1 MSSAHLMART
11 LLFSIPALVGR
22 AGFHCMTVHFC
33 SFLWFGGWECE
44 WGDQVIAT
52 YWLIC
57 EFDTGSVQPQEHF
70 LVQLQY
76 QPNPLCQA
84 ADVGLCC
91 SRDSSVAC
99 RLSIRVVPGARWPT
113 CPMLRPAS
121 QCCPHR
127 DPQRSSSRSF
137 VHALTWGINL
147 AIMTNVGLPRNAR
160 HRHVAFSL
168 LSRNTLVNR
177 NCGIL
182 LSSQHFWFPMIIR
195 DGFSTHQ
202 SSAHVLQILQFV
214 FNKTR
219 QSRKDYRLQSQSVM
233 VGCKQRQKTVTLTSN
248 VAINPSK
255 DREMSAKKTFKPWRT
270 FAKQTHGHSF
280 FAVANGITSVSC

>member
-1 MSSAHLMART
+1 
-11 LLFSIPALVGR
+11 
-22 AGFHCMTVHFC
+22 
-33 SFLWFGGWECE
+33 
-44 WGDQVIAT
+44 
-52 YWLIC
+52 
-57 EFDTGSVQPQEHF
+57 
-70 LVQLQY
+70 
-76 QPNPLCQA
+76 
-84 ADVGLCC
+84 
-91 SRDSSVAC
+91 
-99 RLSIRVVPGARWPT
+99 
-113 CPMLRPAS
+113 MLRPAS

-147 AIMTNVGLPRNAR
+147 AIMTNVGLPRDAR

-168 LSRNTLVNR
+168 LSRNTLVDR
-177 NCGIL
+177 NCRIL
-182 LSSQHFWFPMIIR
+182 LSSQHFWFRMIIR

-255 DREMSAKKTFKPWRT
+255 DREMSAKKSSNLDGLLTSKHMVT
-270 FAKQTHGHSF
+270 ASLLLQMGSHQLAVSF
-280 FAVANGITSVSC
+280 EVHEEMGCRSRFN

>member
-57 EFDTGSVQPQEHF
+57 EFDTGSVHRRNTFWYSSSINQIPCAR
-70 LVQLQY
+70 QLMLAFAARGTFQWPVVYQY
-76 QPNPLCQA
+76 VWSLALGDQ
-84 ADVGLCC
+84 
-91 SRDSSVAC
+91 
-99 RLSIRVVPGARWPT
+99 WPT

-147 AIMTNVGLPRNAR
+147 AIMTNVGLPRDAR

-168 LSRNTLVNR
+168 LSRNTLVDR
-177 NCGIL
+177 NCGI
-182 LSSQHFWFPMIIR
+182 SSQHFWFPMIIR

-233 VGCKQRQKTVTLTSN
+233 VGCKQWQKTVTLTSN
-248 VAINPSK
+248 VAINPST
-255 DREMSAKKTFKPWRT
+255 DREMSAKNL
-270 FAKQTHGHSF
+270 QTLMEF
-280 FAVANGITSVSC
+280 WQANTWSQLLCCCKWDHIS